1 MLSYTV
7 KENLS
12 RSHYGL
18 EGEWTRKEE
27 ERMGKG
33 GLEKN
38 KKRWREWDVEYVKDV
53 EDIKNV
59 EDIEISKGRDAVKG
73 FPSF

>member
-1 MLSYTV
+1 MV
-7 KENLS
+7 N
-12 RSHYGL
+12 
-18 EGEWTRKEE
+18 
-27 ERMGKG
+27 G

-59 EDIEISKGRDAVKG
+59 EDIEISKGRDAVKDI
-73 FPSF
+73 PSF